1 MATTK
6 TLLSNLSSLLCNGII
21 SLEEHSRM
29 KKRIIKTEVKAAEA
43 QVVADLV
50 PELQAFMVAD
60 IQYKI
65 SDLVRG
71 VMGISAPCHGYRETK
86 EEQKHRDGVAKPR
99 MLAAL
104 EILGASKYGSGA
116 QTRYSFGEAAPE
128 FGTNADASEAAASG
142 EDSTES

>member
-29 KKRIIKTEVKAAEA
+29 KKRILKSEAKAAEA
-43 QVVADLV
+43 QVVANLV

-60 IQYKI
+60 TQYKI

-71 VMGISAPCHGYRETK
+71 VMGISAPCHGITETP
-86 EEQKHRDGVAKPR
+86 EQRKFRDGTAKPR
-99 MLAAL
+99 MIAAL
-104 EILGASKYGSGA
+104 ELLGASKYGAGA

-128 FGTNADASEAAASG
+128 FETNAADEEQSE
-142 EDSTES
+142 ES

>member
-29 KKRIIKTEVKAAEA
+29 KKRIIKAEAKEAEA
-43 QVVADLV
+43 QVVAALV

-60 IQYKI
+60 TQYKI

-71 VMGISAPCHGYRETK
+71 VMGISAPCHGYKETK

-104 EILGASKYGSGA
+104 ELLGASKYGAGA

-128 FGTNADASEAAASG
+128 FETNGDEGEADSQ
-142 EDSTES
+142 ES

>member
-29 KKRIIKTEVKAAEA
+29 KKRIIKAEAKEAEA
-43 QVVADLV
+43 QVVAALV

-60 IQYKI
+60 MQYKI
-65 SDLVRG
+65 SDLVLG
-71 VMGISAPCHGYRETK
+71 VMGISAPCHGYKETK

-99 MLAAL
+99 MIAAL
-104 EILGASKYGSGA
+104 ELLGASKYGAGA
-116 QTRYSFGEAAPE
+116 QTRYSFGEAAPQFE
-128 FGTNADASEAAASG
+128 TNAADEEQSE
-142 EDSTES
+142 EI

>member
-21 SLEEHSRM
+21 SEAEHTRIQ
-29 KKRIIKTEVKAAEA
+29 KRIQKAEAQAAEA

-60 IQYKI
+60 MQYKI

-71 VMGISAPCHGYRETK
+71 VMGIQAPCHGYKETK

-99 MLAAL
+99 MIAAL
-104 EILGASKYGSGA
+104 ELLGASKSGSGA
-116 QTRYSFGEAAPE
+116 QTRYSFGEATPQFE
-128 FGTNADASEAAASG
+128 TNTGDE
-142 EDSTES
+142 EESKES